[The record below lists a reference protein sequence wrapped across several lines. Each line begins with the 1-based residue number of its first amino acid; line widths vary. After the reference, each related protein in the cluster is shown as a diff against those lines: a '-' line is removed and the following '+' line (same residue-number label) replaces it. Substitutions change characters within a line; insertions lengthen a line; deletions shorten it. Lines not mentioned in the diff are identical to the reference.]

1 MTKQGTW
8 FALLTRVSDTT
19 YTSLD
24 MSDPREVSRTRR
36 VGTPEITSP
45 TRRLDGGTAGWRGG
59 HGRAVCSPL
68 DAQHVRY
75 CAPLGAWSAHV
86 VRDRESVT
94 AFKFLR
100 GLTDDNATTVGRQQ
114 DRK

>member
-1 MTKQGTW
+1 LERLALVPAPGPEW
-8 FALLTRVSDTT
+8 ASVVAALL
-19 YTSLD
+19 
-24 MSDPREVSRTRR
+24 
-36 VGTPEITSP
+36 
-45 TRRLDGGTAGWRGG
+45 DGRSVY
-59 HGRAVCSPL
+59 RPL
-68 DAQHVRY
+68 DAHNVRY
-75 CAPLGAWSAHV
+75 CATLGAWSTHV